1 MNIRDVARLARLR
14 LSDEEAAT
22 YQAQLDGILAYVE
35 HLKQVDVSGI
45 EPTAH
50 ASPVYD
56 VMREDAAREDLCLS
70 REAALANAPAVSQ
83 DQFRL
88 PKVVES

>member
-22 YQAQLDGILAYVE
+22 YQTQLDGILAYVE

-56 VMREDAAREDLCLS
+56 VMREDLAREDLCLS
-70 REAALANAPAVSQ
+70 RDAVLANAPAVYQ